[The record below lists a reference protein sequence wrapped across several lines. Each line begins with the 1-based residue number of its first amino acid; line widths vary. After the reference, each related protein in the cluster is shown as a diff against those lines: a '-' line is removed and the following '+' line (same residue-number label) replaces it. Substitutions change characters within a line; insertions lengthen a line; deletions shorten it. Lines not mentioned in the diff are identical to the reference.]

1 MFITNCISFL
11 NERISEKFSDRK
23 AAWFV
28 FVVVAVQLT
37 LLLKRLL
44 VMFLEKLISLV
55 SPRDVIV

>member
-1 MFITNCISFL
+1 MFITNCISLL
-11 NERISEKFSDRK
+11 NEGISEKFSDRK

-37 LLLKRLL
+37 LLLQRLL
-44 VMFLEKLISLV
+44 VMFLESLISLV